1 MSSSEFEA
9 IVARLDKIES
19 SLVRLDKIED
29 SLIQL
34 QLTTAKLE
42 GTNETIQKMLGGAG
56 SLWGYWRPRACCGSF
71 YLSLRVEPAAGGS
84 HTPFTL
90 TATLYVRNTGLVTG
104 GHQGCSEPADSEH
117 EPAGTAY

>member
-1 MSSSEFEA
+1 MSSSEVEA

-42 GTNETIQKMLGGAG
+42 GTNETIQKMLG
-56 SLWGYWRPRACCGSF
+56 WGLVFVGVLA
-71 YLSLRVEPAAGGS
+71 AAGLWRVFL
-84 HTPFTL
+84 P
-90 TATLYVRNTGLVTG
+90 
-104 GHQGCSEPADSEH
+104 
-117 EPAGTAY
+117 

>member
-1 MSSSEFEA
+1 MSRSEVEA

-42 GTNETIQKMLGGAG
+42 GTNETIQKMLGGGWVWVGVLAAAG
-56 SLWGYWRPRACCGSF
+56 L
-71 YLSLRVEPAAGGS
+71 LRVFLP
-84 HTPFTL
+84 
-90 TATLYVRNTGLVTG
+90 
-104 GHQGCSEPADSEH
+104 
-117 EPAGTAY
+117 